1 MRRPDGAVEFSK
13 LDFARV
19 EVFKLPTEEKK

>member
-13 LDFARV
+13 LDFARL
-19 EVFKLPTEEKK
+19 EVFKPPPEEKK

>member
-19 EVFKLPTEEKK
+19 EVFKPPTKEKK

>member
-19 EVFKLPTEEKK
+19 EVFKPPTEEKK

>member
-19 EVFKLPTEEKK
+19 EVFKRPTEEKK